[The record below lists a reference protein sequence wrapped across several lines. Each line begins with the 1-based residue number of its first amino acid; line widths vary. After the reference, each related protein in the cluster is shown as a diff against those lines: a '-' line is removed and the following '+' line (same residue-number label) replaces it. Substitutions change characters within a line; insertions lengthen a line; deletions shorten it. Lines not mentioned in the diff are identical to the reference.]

1 MIFAIDPG
9 LACGLAWV
17 DGDCPTSRLLN
28 IRGESEGATYVRAR
42 AKFLEI
48 INRGDVIGLEAAILP
63 NKVSLASR
71 LVLFGI
77 RSMIVAVAYERGARL
92 IEVEPHRWRKH
103 FMNVVQAPRTVARKH
118 RRQWLKEQAQKTVAL
133 RGWGDVSADEAD
145 ALGILDYLR
154 ATLEPAYAIRSTPL
168 FERQIP

>member
-103 FMNVVQAPRTVARKH
+103 FMNV
-118 RRQWLKEQAQKTVAL
+118 EQAQKTVAL

>member
-1 MIFAIDPG
+1 MLIAIDPG
-9 LACGLAWV
+9 LACGLAWI
-17 DGDCPTSRLLN
+17 DGDCPTSRLIDLKAS
-28 IRGESEGATYVRAR
+28 SEGAVYARAR
-42 AKFLEI
+42 HKFLEI
-48 INRGDVIGLEAAILP
+48 INGGDVIGIEAMILP
-63 NKVSLASR
+63 GGVTIASR
-71 LVLFGI
+71 LVLFGL
-77 RSMIVAVAYERGARL
+77 RSVVVAVAYERGARL
-92 IEVEPHRWRKH
+92 IEVEPHRWRRH

-118 RRQWLKEQAQKTVAL
+118 RRQWLKDQAQKTVKL